1 LRSGSP
7 VDDAPAPERTGDA
20 PAEPASQEPGAAVAE
35 GAREQPAPVEA
46 AEPVEPVD
54 GPDAGGF
61 AADAPTAEDAPN
73 ERDQAALDARDEALG
88 PIADDLGR
96 RAKRALQDEQND
108 VLDGLR
114 RQRGKIDATKVLS
127 AREDQLSRWAH
138 VLQPSVDAAY
148 AAGAATLAP
157 PPAGERAAP
166 APSALL
172 TELASA
178 VVVPLRDRLETSL
191 ENIDART
198 PADAEIAIA
207 QRLGARYREWRGQN
221 LDDALGD
228 ALAEAYTRGVY
239 DAAPAG
245 AQLRWVPARLGK
257 CPDCDDN
264 ALEPTTR
271 GETFPT
277 GQPYPPAHPGCRCLL
292 VLA

>member
-1 LRSGSP
+1 
-7 VDDAPAPERTGDA
+7 
-20 PAEPASQEPGAAVAE
+20 
-35 GAREQPAPVEA
+35 
-46 AEPVEPVD
+46 
-54 GPDAGGF
+54 
-61 AADAPTAEDAPN
+61 
-73 ERDQAALDARDEALG
+73 
-88 PIADDLGR
+88 
-96 RAKRALQDEQND
+96 
-108 VLDGLR
+108 
-114 RQRGKIDATKVLS
+114 
-127 AREDQLSRWAH
+127 

-239 DAAPAG
+239 DTAPAG